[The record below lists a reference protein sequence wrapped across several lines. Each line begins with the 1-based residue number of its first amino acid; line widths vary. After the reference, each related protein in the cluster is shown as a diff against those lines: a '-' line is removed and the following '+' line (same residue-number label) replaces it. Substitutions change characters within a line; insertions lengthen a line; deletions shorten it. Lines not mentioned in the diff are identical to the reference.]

1 MGLFTN
7 RKRNEEDVDGLSE
20 AADMLAQLNSSPEEA
35 LDDVE
40 PIEVAPID
48 LASVTTEIPDA
59 EPIADTITD
68 ELTDELTEAPAEV
81 AAPPQR
87 RLEDR
92 PRAQA
97 GNVEIDAEGLLS
109 MLGVDDS
116 ATLIDISEAQQRF
129 LADHQPVDSDDA
141 DAAAIKEAIRR
152 EINSAYASFRLTY
165 NA

>member
-1 MGLFTN
+1 
-7 RKRNEEDVDGLSE
+7 
-20 AADMLAQLNSSPEEA
+20 
-35 LDDVE
+35 
-40 PIEVAPID
+40 
-48 LASVTTEIPDA
+48 
-59 EPIADTITD
+59 
-68 ELTDELTEAPAEV
+68 
-81 AAPPQR
+81 
-87 RLEDR
+87 
-92 PRAQA
+92 
-97 GNVEIDAEGLLS
+97 